1 MKICLQVAQNT
12 RSLPPITIIDM
23 SPNQHLINNLLV
35 EQDVVVVEQDVVG
48 VEQDVEQ
55 GLVQDVVDVEDL
67 GAEAEGELVDMPYGM
82 TPKHQIPGSFLRGAS
97 HTSFALHV
105 CHPVELIKTTR
116 VTSDFPTILAP
127 TSDAALDATVEEVA
141 AVKAAL
147 CDHLELI
154 GRLDKVTGEVIKNEA
169 GEFSVGYTGQ
179 SSQAPVR
186 KAPTIKKQLGY
197 EGILRKI
204 NVKKYGIVLTK
215 YNISKFEAILNKVI
229 VDPDCP
235 NSA

>member
-35 EQDVVVVEQDVVG
+35 EQDVVVVEQDVDD

-55 GLVQDVVDVEDL
+55 GVVQDVVDVEVL
-67 GAEAEGELVDMPYGM
+67 GAEAEGERVDMLHGV
-82 TPKHQIPGSFLRGAS
+82 TPKHQIAGSFLRGAS
-97 HTSFALHV
+97 HTFATHV
-105 CHPVELIKTTR
+105 CPLLKFDVR
-116 VTSDFPTILAP
+116 APVTSDFPTILAP

-186 KAPTIKKQLGY
+186 KAPQVKKMLGY

-215 YNISKFEAILNKVI
+215 YNISKFEAILNKVV